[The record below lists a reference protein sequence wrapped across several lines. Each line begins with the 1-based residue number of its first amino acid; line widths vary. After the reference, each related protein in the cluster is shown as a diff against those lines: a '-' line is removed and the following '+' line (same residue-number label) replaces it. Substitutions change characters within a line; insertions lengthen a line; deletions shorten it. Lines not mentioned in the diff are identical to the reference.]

1 MKTAHK
7 INNEGKKRD
16 QLKSAHAQTKSR
28 PLKTKSIATK
38 QKQTKQTSKG
48 EKVKYKCINK

>member
-1 MKTAHK
+1 MKNAHK

-16 QLKSAHAQTKSR
+16 QLKNAHAQTKSR

-48 EKVKYKCINK
+48 EKVKNK